1 MGGKS
6 WELEKFFCMIASVYA
21 EEGEE
26 SFLATNLALSSVV
39 TSVDVWVAT
48 CNFVN
53 RGEVSVN
60 LVIHNVLKPYAVK
73 RYCSEEELEMEKG
86 KDISQI
92 PLLLLEWK
100 TLASIEV

>member
-1 MGGKS
+1 
-6 WELEKFFCMIASVYA
+6 MITSIYA

-26 SFLATNLALSSVV
+26 SFLATNLILNSIV
-39 TSVDVWVAT
+39 TSVDVWIAT

-53 RGEVSVN
+53 KWEVLVN

-73 RYCSEEELEMEKG
+73 RYCIEEETKMEKG

-92 PLLLLEWK
+92 PLLLL
-100 TLASIEV
+100 

>member
-1 MGGKS
+1 
-6 WELEKFFCMIASVYA
+6 
-21 EEGEE
+21 
-26 SFLATNLALSSVV
+26 
-39 TSVDVWVAT
+39 
-48 CNFVN
+48 VN